1 MSGQIDDRTIRHI
14 ASLSRIELKE
24 EEIPS
29 LARQLS
35 SILEYF
41 DKLAELDTSAVEPMT
56 HAIELSNV
64 LAEDSPSTSLE
75 TGSLETRR
83 ALANAPDHDGS
94 FFKVP
99 KVLGDS

>member
-75 TGSLETRR
+75 TRR